1 MKDKYYEQVYLENEM
16 LFKHTPYYLEQKLI
30 NNITSGNLN
39 NALMDLRE
47 INKSDKAKLA
57 EDPLRSAKN
66 SIICSCTFFYRAA
79 INSGISPEVAFADSD
94 AFINELEKL
103 NTTKEVLEFE
113 ETILRSCVKRVE
125 DFLKVKYP
133 PIIVFSMQY
142 IDSNLTKK
150 ITLNDIAEY
159 VHVHPNYLSSFF
171 KKKTG
176 TSLTEYINHQRL
188 SEASY
193 FVAHTGYEI
202 SDIAS
207 LYGYCNQGYFITK
220 FQEFYGQTPQQFRKS
235 LNKVKDVNKL

>member
-30 NNITSGNLN
+30 NNITSGNLE
-39 NALMDLRE
+39 NALLDLRE
-47 INKSDKAKLA
+47 INKSSKAVLA
-57 EDPLRSAKN
+57 QDPLRSAKN

-79 INSGISPEVAFADSD
+79 INAGISPEVAFADSD
-94 AFINELEKL
+94 AFINELERL
-103 NTTKEVLEFE
+103 TTKDDVLKFE
-113 ETILRSCVKRVE
+113 ETILRSCVNRVE
-125 DFLKVKYP
+125 AFLQVKYP
-133 PIIVFSMQY
+133 PIIIFSMQY

-150 ITLNDIAEY
+150 LSLSDIAKH
-159 VHVHPNYLSSFF
+159 VHVHPNYLSSAF

-176 TSLTEYINHQRL
+176 KSLTEYINHQRL

-202 SDIAS
+202 SDIAA

-220 FQEFYGQTPQQFRKS
+220 FQKEYGQTPQQFRKS
-235 LNKVKDVNKL
+235 LTLIK